1 MPERENGP
9 RLGIVWFAVA
19 MLMLAGLFHLTV
31 ALVALFRSASFAGT
45 PVFGSFAQWAI
56 FGLIVAGLLFLAAA
70 LITEGQRW
78 GRILGIALAMVSAV
92 GQLLFANSNP
102 AWSVLVIAVDII
114 IIWALAM
121 HGELFTS
128 AQAGNRDDRR

>member
-1 MPERENGP
+1 MPERESNP

-19 MLMLAGLFHLTV
+19 MLVLAGLFHLTV
-31 ALVALFRSASFAGT
+31 ALVALLRSAAFAGT

-56 FGLIVAGLLFLAAA
+56 FGFIVAGLLFLTAA

-78 GRILGIALAMVSAV
+78 GRFLGIALAMVSAV
-92 GQLLFANSNP
+92 GQLLFANSNA
-102 AWSVLVIAVDII
+102 AWSVLVIAVDIL
-114 IIWALAM
+114 IIWALAA

-128 AQAGNRDDRR
+128 ARAGREDDRR